1 MQIDDHN
8 CSKYVSQRY
17 VLNNVDPLASRTI
30 RRCRADARGINTMM
44 LKCPHFDSDAS
55 HCWLIAYEPARMTH
69 IHDGIHEQHHASV
82 LLAVLV
88 VPFVTNTYEQM
99 SVYLAISL

>member
-1 MQIDDHN
+1 MPPTAGSLH
-8 CSKYVSQRY
+8 
-17 VLNNVDPLASRTI
+17 
-30 RRCRADARGINTMM
+30 
-44 LKCPHFDSDAS
+44 
-55 HCWLIAYEPARMTH
+55 EPARMTH

-88 VPFVTNTYEQM
+88 VSFVTNTYEQM